1 MSWRL
6 QLGLLCR
13 AETAERLMFKGTAV
27 CLGTGELLNR
37 VRPALLQKH
46 SRNPAVRAN
55 SRVLNL
61 TAESVLLV
69 VALGLLVLVEILT
82 T

>member
-1 MSWRL
+1 M
-6 QLGLLCR
+6 LGDRRITKPCEAGFASEAF
-13 AETAERLMFKGTAV
+13 AESCSKSKFK
-27 CLGTGELLNR
+27 
-37 VRPALLQKH
+37 
-46 SRNPAVRAN
+46 
-55 SRVLNL
+55 VLNL